1 MLQKEWQYN
10 LALNVR
16 DQGDNMNDKATRG
29 KRSKIDLLPDD
40 VKALLD
46 KMLRDAKH
54 SQVEILE
61 SVNAFI
67 EDNGYADA
75 IKPSKSGI
83 NRYSSKMEQVGKN
96 LREMREISQ
105 VWVAQ
110 LGDKPTGEVT
120 KLVLEMGRAQ
130 LFKAMMNSDGD
141 KEVDVNMI
149 KDVMLACQR
158 LEQTAMLSHKREKE
172 IRKAFAEEAANAV
185 DKAVKSAGLTKD
197 AADQIKAEILGI
209 A

>member
-1 MLQKEWQYN
+1 MSEKT
-10 LALNVR
+10 
-16 DQGDNMNDKATRG
+16 TRG
-29 KRSKIDLLPDD
+29 KRSKIDLLPEE

-61 SVNAFI
+61 AVNAFI
-67 EDNGYADA
+67 EDNGYSDA

-96 LREMREISQ
+96 LREMREISK

-130 LFKAMMNSDGD
+130 LFKAMMNTDD
-141 KEVDVNMI
+141 AKEVDVSMI

-172 IRKAFAEEAANAV
+172 IRKAFAEEVAKLTETTA
-185 DKAVKSAGLTKD
+185 KSAGLT
-197 AADQIKAEILGI
+197 AAAVTQLKNEILGI

>member
-1 MLQKEWQYN
+1 MT
-10 LALNVR
+10 
-16 DQGDNMNDKATRG
+16 DKATRG

-40 VKALLD
+40 VKKLLD
-46 KMLRDAKH
+46 SLLRDGKNT
-54 SQVEILE
+54 QVEVLDAVNDYIE
-61 SVNAFI
+61 SQ
-67 EDNGYADA
+67 GYSEE

-83 NRYSSKMEQVGKN
+83 NRYSSKMEKVGKN

-105 VWVAQ
+105 VWVAE

-120 KLVLEMGRAQ
+120 KLVLEMGRSQ
-130 LFKAMMNSDGD
+130 LFKAMMNADD
-141 KEVDVNMI
+141 TQAVDVGMI

-172 IRKAFAEEAANAV
+172 IRKAFAEEIASVA
-185 DKAVKSAGLTKD
+185 DKAAKSAGLSS
-197 AADQIKAEILGI
+197 AAVKQLKAEILGI